1 MNTALSI
8 LAASAWF
15 TFAGCMS
22 QQSATRQITHEF
34 IEALPNHPKTE
45 VYDRVVEWVANGLG
59 PEQGG
64 SGCQDREAG
73 SIILN
78 GSTDIRPEGTWIN
91 LKMGFTMNV
100 DVRNEKIR
108 VRFTNLRRLYGSK
121 KYEAPLKDDF
131 FATSIAL
138 PYQKTAHQRFAALVQ
153 DLTAYIGQR
162 NGAPGAGNLQLST
175 R

>member
-1 MNTALSI
+1 MNMALSL

-15 TFAGCMS
+15 TFGGCMS
-22 QQSATRQITHEF
+22 QQTATRQITHEF

-45 VYDRVVEWVANGLG
+45 VYDRIVEWVANGFG

-64 SGCQDREAG
+64 SAYQDREAG
-73 SIILN
+73 SIVLD
-78 GSTDIRPEGTWIN
+78 GSTDIRPENTWIN

-121 KYEAPLKDDF
+121 KFEAPLKDDF
-131 FATSIAL
+131 FATLTAL
-138 PYQKTAHQRFAALVQ
+138 PYQKTVHQRFAALVQ
-153 DLTAYIGQR
+153 DLTAYIGQPH
-162 NGAPGAGNLQLST
+162 GAPGAGNFQLST